1 MILIN
6 LRFAFRQ
13 LSKNKVFSIIN
24 VLGLALSMVACLLIY
39 KYVSFEKSYDTYH
52 DGAENIFRIYRIAE
66 DEDPNDGVASVFAGM
81 KPVMDANLPE
91 LVKTSRFIDYGKI
104 YQSFAFTH
112 YASDGSSAT
121 FNVPKG
127 YFVDN
132 DALKMLTFTWL
143 EGANSNS
150 LAQPYE
156 IVISESFAKKFFG
169 SDSALGKVL
178 RFKNSGSDFK
188 ITGVFKDMPANT
200 HIKFDVLC
208 SFNSLPKEWNLE
220 TSFNWGNFYTYIKTV
235 EGVNVESLEKKI
247 NDLFATTEGA
257 WFREEGVTMK
267 LQDVESIH
275 LNSHHSYELEAN
287 GNADTV
293 VFLSIIGIFIMVIA
307 WVNYIN
313 LSTSKLVDRAKE
325 VGIRKV
331 MGGYKRQLIA
341 QFLMESVLMNVLAL
355 IVSLTLLQLTRSFF
369 EELIGIPVTFFN
381 QETWQTTM
389 VFAGLFTLGSIVFGL
404 YPALLF
410 SAQKTSIV
418 LRGKSKVNKSGLV
431 LRRALTVFQ
440 YTIAVVLILGTIAVK
455 QQLSYMQNESSGMD
469 IDRTL
474 IVKKPFVDIESRETS
489 KSAFINRVNQ
499 LSEVKMVSASSEIPG
514 YEISRMRWIALGP
527 GSEDKALYAKDISID
542 ESFIDLYDIQIL
554 YGRSFSKG
562 FSDSAS
568 VVLSLSAAQELLGV
582 EDLGDWINKTIYYE
596 TLPYRLIGIVN
607 DVSQESLRI
616 NSKPH
621 IYTKVSRDKF
631 YSVKLNTDDLTT
643 AVDKVQEIFNSSFTT
658 SHFDYFFLDTY
669 FNRQYKA
676 DRLFGKIFSFFSIL
690 AIVITSLGLFGLSLY
705 NITQRAREVSIR
717 KVLGASIK
725 NILYLLTKEYI
736 LLMLVASAIALPIGY
751 YFVEQWLKGFAN
763 RMEVTEIL
771 FVIPV
776 MLILI
781 LTMITVC
788 YQVVKAAYSNPA
800 DTLRYE

>member
-1 MILIN
+1 MLYNN

-13 LSKNKVFSIIN
+13 LSKNRVFSIIN

-52 DGAENIFRIYRIAE
+52 DDAENIFRIYRIAE
-66 DEDPNDGVASVFAGM
+66 GEDPNDGVASVFAGM
-81 KPVMDANLPE
+81 KPVMDASLPE
-91 LVKTSRFIDYGKI
+91 LVNTSRFIDYGKI

-112 YASDGSSAT
+112 YGSDGSNIT

-127 YFVDN
+127 YFADD
-132 DALKMLTFTWL
+132 DALTMLKFDWL

-169 SDSALGKVL
+169 DNSALGKVL

-220 TSFNWGNFYTYIKTV
+220 TSFNWGNFYTYVKAV
-235 EGVNVESLEKKI
+235 EGVDVESLEKKI
-247 NDLFATTEGA
+247 NDLFAATEGA

-287 GNADTV
+287 GNHDAV
-293 VFLSIIGIFIMVIA
+293 VFLSIIGVFIMIIA

-331 MGGYKRQLIA
+331 MGGYKRQLIV
-341 QFLMESVLMNVLAL
+341 QFLTESLLVNILAM
-355 IVSLTLLQLTRSFF
+355 IVSLTLLQLSRSFF
-369 EELIGIPVTFFN
+369 ETLIGIPLFFFN
-381 QETWQTTM
+381 GESLQTTF
-389 VFAGLFTLGSIVFGL
+389 VFIGLFTLGSIIFGL
-404 YPALLF
+404 YPSVLF
-410 SAQKTSIV
+410 SKQKTSVV
-418 LRGKSKVNKSGLV
+418 LRGKSKVSKSGLV
-431 LRRALTVFQ
+431 LRRALTAFQ
-440 YTIAVVLILGTIAVK
+440 YTIAIVLILGTIAVK
-455 QQLSYMQNESSGMD
+455 QQLRYMQNESTGMD

-474 IVKKPFVDIESRETS
+474 IVKKPFVDISKRESS
-489 KSAFINRVNQ
+489 KTAFINSLNQ
-499 LSEVKMVSASSEIPG
+499 LSEVKEVSSSSEIPG

-527 GSEDKALYAKDISID
+527 GSEDKALYAKDIAID
-542 ESFIDLYDIQIL
+542 ESFIDLYNIEVL
-554 YGRSFSKG
+554 YGRSFAKG
-562 FSDSAS
+562 FADSTS
-568 VVLSLSAAQELLGV
+568 VVLSASAAQELLGA
-582 EDLGDWINKTIYYE
+582 DNLGDWINKTIYYE
-596 TLPYRLIGIVN
+596 TAPYKLIGIV
-607 DVSQESLRI
+607 DDISQESLRI
-616 NSKPH
+616 NTKPH

-631 YSVKLNTDDLTT
+631 YSIKLNTSDLSL
-643 AVDKVQEIFNSSFTT
+643 AVNKVEEVFNANFAA

-669 FNRQYKA
+669 FDRQYQT
-676 DRLFGKIFSFFSIL
+676 DRLFGQIFSFFSLL
-690 AIVITSLGLFGLSLY
+690 AIVITSLGLFGLSIY
-705 NITQRAREVSIR
+705 NIAQRAKEVSIR
-717 KVLGASIK
+717 KVLGASI
-725 NILYLLTKEYI
+725 NSIFYLLTREYM
-736 LLMLVASAIALPIGY
+736 LLILVASMIALPVGY
-751 YFVEQWLKGFAN
+751 YFINEWLNGFAN
-763 RMEVTEIL
+763 RMELNQWLFMVPIL
-771 FVIPV
+771 
-776 MLILI
+776 LIFM

-788 YQVVKAAYSNPA
+788 YQVLKAAFSNPA